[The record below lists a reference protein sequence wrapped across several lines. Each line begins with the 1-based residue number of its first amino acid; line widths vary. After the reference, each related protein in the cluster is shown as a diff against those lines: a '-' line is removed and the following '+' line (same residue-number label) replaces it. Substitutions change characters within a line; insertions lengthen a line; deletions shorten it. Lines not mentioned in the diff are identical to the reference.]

1 MIVAEPDPDRRTIW
15 DDVFSDIADVQI
27 VAVDAMSLHSLA
39 ELDAELM
46 PGVLVHERYG
56 GIEQRWDSLV
66 LSTKND
72 ENMPEF
78 VVTTP
83 TLPAHFEHEEHCDGT
98 PHRVLVPDVQYAPA
112 QETSAGFRS
121 MLRAV
126 KRFNKSHAAPQIR
139 VIGFSTDLM
148 NLRGP
153 DLRGHAEAVRDA
165 YLSELGAA
173 APRPGSRD

>member
-1 MIVAEPDPDRRTIW
+1 MIVAEPNPERRAIW
-15 DDVFSDIADVQI
+15 ADVFRDVSDVEI
-27 VAVDAMSLHSLA
+27 VAKSAIPLHALA

-46 PGVLVHERYG
+46 PGVMVHERHG
-56 GIEQRWDSLV
+56 GIEQPWESLV

-72 ENMPEF
+72 KHMPKF

-83 TLPAHFEHEEHCDGT
+83 TLPAHFQHAESCDGT
-98 PHRVLVPDVQYAPA
+98 PQRRLVPDLQYTPA
-112 QETSAGFRS
+112 QGTSVVFQS

-126 KRFNKSHAAPQIR
+126 KQFNNSRPSPQIR

-148 NLRGP
+148 DLRGP
-153 DLRGHAEAVRDA
+153 DLRGHAEAVREA

-173 APRPGSRD
+173 TLQPRGRD